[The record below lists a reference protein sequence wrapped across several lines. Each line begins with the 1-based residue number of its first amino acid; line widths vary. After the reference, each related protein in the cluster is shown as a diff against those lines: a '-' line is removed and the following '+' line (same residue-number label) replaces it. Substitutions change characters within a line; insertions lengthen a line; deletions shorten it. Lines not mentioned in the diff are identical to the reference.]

1 MSFHDILW
9 TVQKKLSSFRKQEE
23 KQNWK
28 KIHKDYIHV
37 STTPHPRIIIER
49 LCTLQNYV
57 FMCVLYDNRLLKIFF
72 TWKKKQRCFSNDSMH
87 VLFFFFCQCNRLCN
101 FHKKKISVTKYICKV
116 LLFGV
121 CKTSHLIHT

>member
-28 KIHKDYIHV
+28 KNTLKIIYMYQLPP
-37 STTPHPRIIIER
+37 TPRIIIER

-57 FMCVLYDNRLLKIFF
+57 FMWVLYDNRLLKIFF
-72 TWKKKQRCFSNDSMH
+72 TWKKQQRCFSNDSMH
-87 VLFFFFCQCNRLCN
+87 VLFFFCQCNRLCN
-101 FHKKKISVTKYICKV
+101 IHKKFFSVTKYICKV

-121 CKTSHLIHT
+121 CKTSHLIRI

>member
-1 MSFHDILW
+1 MYQLPP
-9 TVQKKLSSFRKQEE
+9 T
-23 KQNWK
+23 
-28 KIHKDYIHV
+28 
-37 STTPHPRIIIER
+37 PRIIIER

-87 VLFFFFCQCNRLCN
+87 VLFFFGQCNRLCN

-121 CKTSHLIHT
+121 CKTSHLIRI

>member
-28 KIHKDYIHV
+28 KNTLKIIYMYQLPP
-37 STTPHPRIIIER
+37 TPRIIIER

-72 TWKKKQRCFSNDSMH
+72 TWKKNNDVFLMIPCMCY
-87 VLFFFFCQCNRLCN
+87 FFFCQCNRLCN
-101 FHKKKISVTKYICKV
+101 IHKKFFSVTKYICKV

-121 CKTSHLIHT
+121 CKTSHLIRI